1 MAVNLASDNTS
12 PVGPEIMAALA
23 RANEGAAMPYGD
35 DEITAGLD
43 RIFAELFETEV
54 KVFPVATGT
63 AANALALAL
72 VTPPYGVIYCHEE
85 SHVAVDEC
93 GAPEFYAGGA
103 KLMPLAGEHGKLRPA
118 ALEDMVARG
127 GAGIV
132 HHAQPAAVSLTEAT
146 ECGTVY
152 TPEEVAGLT
161 EVARRHGL
169 RVHMDGARFAN
180 AVVALGSAPADV
192 TWRAGVDLLSFGATK
207 NGAMAAEAVVA
218 FDKALAESLGY
229 RRKRAG
235 HLLSKMRY
243 VSAQLEAYITGGL
256 WLKYAAHANRL
267 AARLAAGLEALPGA
281 SLCHPVEANEVF
293 VTLPEAV
300 IDGLLAEGNVFYR
313 WEDPGSTTVRLVA
326 SFDTAEGEIE
336 AFLASARE
344 LAERAAATA

>member
-1 MAVNLASDNTS
+1 MNLASDNTS
-12 PVGPEIMAALA
+12 GIAPEIMAALA
-23 RANEGAAMPYGD
+23 RANEGAAMPYGE
-35 DEITAGLD
+35 DEITARLD
-43 RIFAELFETEV
+43 KAFTGLFETQV
-54 KVFPVATGT
+54 KAFPVATGT

-72 VTPPYGVIYCHEE
+72 VTPPYGVIYCHEA

-103 KLMPLAGEHGKLRPA
+103 KLVPLAGEHGKLKPA
-118 ALEDMVARG
+118 DVDDVVARG

-132 HHAQPAAVSLTEAT
+132 HQAQPAAVSLTEAT

-152 TPEEVAGLT
+152 TAEEVAALT

-169 RVHMDGARFAN
+169 SVHMDGARFAN
-180 AVVALGSAPADV
+180 AVAALGCAPADV

-207 NGAMAAEAVVA
+207 NGAMAAEAVVV
-218 FDKALAESLGY
+218 FDRALAETLDY

-243 VSAQLEAYITGGL
+243 VSAQLEASIGGGL

-267 AARLAAGLEALPGA
+267 AARLAEGLAALSGA

-293 VTLPEAV
+293 VTLPEPV
-300 IDGLLAEGNVFYR
+300 IEGLIAEGHVFYR
-313 WEDPGSTTVRLVA
+313 WEDPGSTTVRLVP
-326 SFDTAEGEIE
+326 SFNTREDDIE
-336 AFLASARE
+336 AFLAAARR